1 MARRPSTPQSAKP
14 SGAMIGV
21 NMLLVSVC
29 IVVAYLKFGPH
40 AAQAPP
46 PPITSDATPAPVAS
60 APSTPI
66 PQLIAATPVPTP
78 TPFSITALAANPS
91 TWPPGVTLRQ
101 VASFPAIYNGQV
113 VGSIS
118 VPAGTAVK
126 LIGIEGNNLDIEYQG
141 GRQKLPW
148 NATDLEARVRA
159 SH

>member
-1 MARRPSTPQSAKP
+1 
-14 SGAMIGV
+14 
-21 NMLLVSVC
+21 
-29 IVVAYLKFGPH
+29 
-40 AAQAPP
+40 
-46 PPITSDATPAPVAS
+46 
-60 APSTPI
+60 
-66 PQLIAATPVPTP
+66 
-78 TPFSITALAANPS
+78 
-91 TWPPGVTLRQ
+91 